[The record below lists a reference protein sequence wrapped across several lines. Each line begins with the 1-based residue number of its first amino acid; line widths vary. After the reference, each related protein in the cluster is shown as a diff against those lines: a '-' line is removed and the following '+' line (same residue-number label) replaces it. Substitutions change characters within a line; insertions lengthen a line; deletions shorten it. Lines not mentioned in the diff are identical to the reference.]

1 MDDTAALKYTTL
13 KLFYYSIMVFLI
25 AFIFWQILTP
35 AQDLYD
41 NFSLGLILFFLFCL
55 FTFLAWKTQSHSIF
69 RSLFFWPASL
79 FWLILF
85 MFMLNSYPS
94 IEDITYQNKTVYIL
108 TYNKD
113 FLEPQYHDF
122 QVAKWTWNALPKV
135 SGLSDGDGDLH
146 FVYDEERKTM
156 MVVSTFPRGKNL
168 VFIDNGISHQDFEG
182 YTETKFE
189 NRLYFVSMNCN
200 WKEDSHSCDPYTYS
214 IAKCNLELT
223 SCETLPFQY
232 KNSYAIPYLEI
243 DEENSELNFILE
255 FTEWSSNQVEPTYT
269 QVKIYTYGAHP
280 RCYVEGCTILNTP

>member
-69 RSLFFWPASL
+69 GSLFFWPASL

-113 FLEPQYHDF
+113 FWQPQYYGF
-122 QVAKWTWNALPKV
+122 QVTRWAWGTLPET
-135 SGLSDGDGDLH
+135 SWLSERNGDMQ
-146 FVYDEERKTM
+146 FVYDAERKTM
-156 MVVSTFPRGKNL
+156 LVVSTYHRL
-168 VFIDNGISHQDFEG
+168 AYMDDRVSRQTTEG
-182 YTETKFE
+182 YTWTEFE
-189 NRLYFVSMNCN
+189 NQLYFVSINCN
-200 WKEDSHSCDPYTYS
+200 WKEDSRSCDPYTYS
-214 IAKCNLELT
+214 IAKCDLDLT
-223 SCETLPFQY
+223 TCENLPFQY
-232 KNSYAIPYLEI
+232 KDRYADPYLEVNK
-243 DEENSELNFILE
+243 ENKELNFILE
-255 FTEWSSNQVEPTYT
+255 FADPPYGLGERTLSD
-269 QVKIYTYGAHP
+269 VKIYTYGDHP
-280 RCYVEGCTILNTP
+280 RCYVEGCKILNTP